1 MIKKTD
7 TIIEVRGIKAEIQ
20 ADLTMIMRHL
30 VKSCGFKNEDI
41 DECVRMSRLSEE
53 EVKAETLKA
62 IKGLFEGIGAKGS
75 DEKPE
80 EKKADDKATQPD
92 GEEADDFLKK
102 LADIV
107 EKALKEN

>member
-7 TIIEVRGIKAEIQ
+7 TTIEVRGTKAKIMT
-20 ADLTMIMRHL
+20 DLTMIMRHL
-30 VKSCGFKNEDI
+30 IESGNFTNEDI
-41 DECVRMSRLSEE
+41 DECVRISRQTEE

-62 IKGLFEGIGAKGS
+62 IKGFFEGIRDFGS

-92 GEEADDFLKK
+92 GEGDGDFLKK

>member
-7 TIIEVRGIKAEIQ
+7 TIIEVRGTKARIM

-30 VKSCGFKNEDI
+30 IESGNFTDDDI
-41 DECVRMSRLSEE
+41 DECVRVSRQTEE

-62 IKGLFEGIGAKGS
+62 IKGFFEGIRDFGS

-80 EKKADDKATQPD
+80 EKKTDDKATQPD
-92 GEEADDFLKK
+92 DPSDDFMKK

>member
-7 TIIEVRGIKAEIQ
+7 TIIEVRGFKAEIQ
-20 ADLTMIMRHL
+20 ADLTVIMRHL

-41 DECVRMSRLSEE
+41 DECVRMSRLTEE

-62 IKGLFEGIGAKGS
+62 IKGLFEGIRGSGS

-92 GEEADDFLKK
+92 DPSDDFMKK
-102 LADIV
+102 LADVV

>member
-7 TIIEVRGIKAEIQ
+7 TTFEVRGTKPNIM
-20 ADLTMIMRHL
+20 ADLVIIMRNL
-30 VKSCGFKNEDI
+30 VESCGFTNEDI
-41 DECVRMSRLSEE
+41 DECVRVSRQTKEE
-53 EVKAETLKA
+53 AKAEALKA
-62 IKGLFEGIGAKGS
+62 IKGLFEGVRGFGS

-92 GEEADDFLKK
+92 SEEDGDFLKK

>member
-7 TIIEVRGIKAEIQ
+7 TTVEFRGTKSKIMT
-20 ADLTMIMRHL
+20 DLTMIMRSL
-30 VKSCGFKNEDI
+30 IESGSFTNDDV
-41 DECVRMSRLSEE
+41 DECVRMSRLTEE
-53 EVKAETLKA
+53 EAKAETLKA
-62 IKGLFEGIGAKGS
+62 IKGLFEGIRDSGS

-92 GEEADDFLKK
+92 GEEDGDFLKK

>member
-7 TIIEVRGIKAEIQ
+7 TVIEVSGTKARIMT
-20 ADLTMIMRHL
+20 DLTMIMRNL
-30 VKSCGFKNEDI
+30 VESGNFTIEDI
-41 DECVRMSRLSEE
+41 DECVRMSRLTED
-53 EVKAETLKA
+53 EVKAEALNA
-62 IKGLFEGIGAKGS
+62 IAGLFEGIGAKGS

-92 GEEADDFLKK
+92 VPSDDFLKK
-102 LADIV
+102 LAEVV

>member
-7 TIIEVRGIKAEIQ
+7 TVIEVRGTGSAIM
-20 ADLTMIMRHL
+20 ADLTVIMRHL

-41 DECVRMSRLSEE
+41 DECVRMSRLTEE

-62 IKGLFEGIGAKGS
+62 IKGLFEGIRDSGS

-92 GEEADDFLKK
+92 GEEDGDFLKK

>member
-7 TIIEVRGIKAEIQ
+7 TTFEVSGTKPKIMT
-20 ADLTMIMRHL
+20 DLTMIMRHL
-30 VKSCGFKNEDI
+30 IESGNFTNEDI
-41 DECVRMSRLSEE
+41 DECVKASRKTEE
-53 EVKAETLKA
+53 EIKEEALKT
-62 IKGLFEGIGAKGS
+62 IKGFFKEIRDFGS

-80 EKKADDKATQPD
+80 EKKADDKVPQPD
-92 GEEADDFLKK
+92 GEEDDDFLKK

>member
-7 TIIEVRGIKAEIQ
+7 MAIEVRGSKATIM
-20 ADLTMIMRHL
+20 ADLTVIMRNL
-30 VKSCGFKNEDI
+30 VKSGSFTNEDI
-41 DECVRMSRLSEE
+41 DECVRTSRLTEE

-62 IKGLFEGIGAKGS
+62 IKGLFGGNKDFDS
-75 DEKPE
+75 DEKP
-80 EKKADDKATQPD
+80 D
-92 GEEADDFLKK
+92 GEAADDFLRK